1 MFLVQARS
9 PRNVVTYV
17 HRPNQEA
24 EEHKSHPYV
33 PQPLRGSPRNIILQ
47 CSDFLGRAFDPFYP
61 TNFLVQSLGLQRP
74 PPLLS
79 IRCTRPA
86 TPRPA
91 PVVPCSPRPVPRTS
105 RPDPAQAA
113 HRSPRHRP
121 PRAPAAPA
129 FSSRCSS
136 RRSRRRLFRD
146 AATRRRGKVGRWG
159 WLLLSNFAVGLFM
172 IVDFILTASCHL

>member
-9 PRNVVTYV
+9 PRNIVTYV

-79 IRCTRPA
+79 ICCA
-86 TPRPA
+86 WLVMPR
-91 PVVPCSPRPVPRTS
+91 SVPRTD
-105 RPDPAQAA
+105 RPGTIRPGLGHLGTVRPSPTKAA
-113 HRSPRHRP
+113 HRSRRP
-121 PRAPAAPA
+121 Q
-129 FSSRCSS
+129 
-136 RRSRRRLFRD
+136 LQNINN
-146 AATRRRGKVGRWG
+146 G
-159 WLLLSNFAVGLFM
+159 
-172 IVDFILTASCHL
+172 SCHCSRINPNADFSYC

>member
-9 PRNVVTYV
+9 PPRNVVTYV

-79 IRCTRPA
+79 IRCAWLVMPRSVARTDRPG
-86 TPRPA
+86 PRQTQDTYQP
-91 PVVPCSPRPVPRTS
+91 PW
-105 RPDPAQAA
+105 
-113 HRSPRHRP
+113 HRP
-121 PRAPAAPA
+121 PRPRPPQH
-129 FSSRCSS
+129 CPP
-136 RRSRRRLFRD
+136 
-146 AATRRRGKVGRWG
+146 
-159 WLLLSNFAVGLFM
+159 
-172 IVDFILTASCHL
+172 